1 MSREKFLLFL
11 GLTIITVAMLS
22 PIAVITYCVNQ
33 NSLNYVIVD
42 ETGEHRVSQKEFEAL
57 TESSIEDYTSNLN
70 ASVNITADNNG
81 EIVPVEYEV
90 NYIPTGKDTQ
100 MLVENI
106 DLRLDNKTDKNLV
119 LNNIE
124 IFGVGMWSEVTS
136 EDVERVPCGSHVYAV
151 SYEEVSDFEY
161 RIHIKI
167 PVQIGPFGSNICK
180 IKFNFTDISKQ
191 ETISVGEKQ
200 NNIYTN
206 EDGCFSVNVPNED
219 LKDTYVI
226 KADDWMK

>member
-1 MSREKFLLFL
+1 MRREKLLLFL
-11 GLTIITVAMLS
+11 VLTIITMAMLS
-22 PIAVITYCVNQ
+22 PIAFVTYCVNQ
-33 NSLNYVIVD
+33 NSHNYVIVD

-106 DLRLDNKTDKNLV
+106 NLRLDNKTDKNLV

-124 IFGVGMWSEVTS
+124 IFGVGMWSEVSS
-136 EDVERVPCGSHVYAV
+136 ENVERVPCGSHVYAV
-151 SYEEVSDFEY
+151 SYEEVNDFEY
-161 RIHIKI
+161 TIHIKI

-180 IKFNFTDISKQ
+180 IKFNFTDISK
-191 ETISVGEKQ
+191 
-200 NNIYTN
+200 
-206 EDGCFSVNVPNED
+206 
-219 LKDTYVI
+219 
-226 KADDWMK
+226 